1 MVCLC
6 IFLIVLYLIV
16 SESTDMKESIS
27 AVFEREL
34 KTLLGSKDMK
44 QFNADFLEENSR
56 SLLHR
61 LSGNC

>member
-1 MVCLC
+1 
-6 IFLIVLYLIV
+6 
-16 SESTDMKESIS
+16 MKESIS

-34 KTLLGSKDMK
+34 KTLLGNKDMK